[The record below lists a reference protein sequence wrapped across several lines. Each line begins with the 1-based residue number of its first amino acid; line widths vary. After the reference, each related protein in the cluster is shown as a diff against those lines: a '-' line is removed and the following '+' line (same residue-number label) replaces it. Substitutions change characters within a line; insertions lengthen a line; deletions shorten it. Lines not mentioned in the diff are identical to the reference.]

1 MTVSTPVFFAP
12 IFKEKVW
19 GGRNLYSRLAKQ
31 VSPEKKIG
39 ESWELSA
46 YPPDISRVESGPLTG
61 TSLREIVASDRTAV
75 MGAASGAGDFPLL
88 YKFIDAQD
96 RLSIQVHPDDAQAR
110 ANGWGAYG
118 KTECWYIIAAEPG
131 ARVICGFKRAVDGKE
146 VRERVRDGT
155 LNEVLNT
162 FSIRA
167 GDLVF
172 VPAGTV
178 HANQPGTFLYEVQQ
192 SSDTT
197 LRLFDWDR
205 NDPGRP
211 LHIDES
217 LLVLDMSA
225 HNRHC
230 IPAVV
235 LDSRQG
241 IERKLRIACR
251 YFAIEELR
259 FIRSAEMPLD
269 PKGSF
274 RVITV
279 LDGSIDV
286 SHDAGRD
293 RIGKGRTVLLPACLR
308 TSVAAGDAGSHF
320 LISWV
325 PHLAHEIVDPLRRQ
339 GTPDSDIEL
348 LGGNA
353 LRNDL
358 LPLLAG

>member
-1 MTVSTPVFFAP
+1 
-12 IFKEKVW
+12 
-19 GGRNLYSRLAKQ
+19 
-31 VSPEKKIG
+31 
-39 ESWELSA
+39 
-46 YPPDISRVESGPLTG
+46 
-61 TSLREIVASDRTAV
+61 
-75 MGAASGAGDFPLL
+75 
-88 YKFIDAQD
+88 
-96 RLSIQVHPDDAQAR
+96 
-110 ANGWGAYG
+110 
-118 KTECWYIIAAEPG
+118 
-131 ARVICGFKRAVDGKE
+131 
-146 VRERVRDGT
+146 
-155 LNEVLNT
+155 
-162 FSIRA
+162 
-167 GDLVF
+167 
-172 VPAGTV
+172 V

-197 LRLFDWDR
+197 LRLYDWDR

-217 LLVLDMSA
+217 LRVLDMSI
-225 HNRHC
+225 HDRHR

-235 LDSRQG
+235 LDSAQG

-259 FIRSAEMPLD
+259 FTRSAEILLE

-274 RVITV
+274 RVMTV

-293 RIGKGRTVLLPACLR
+293 RIGKGRTVLFPACLR
-308 TSVAAGDAGSHF
+308 TSVATGDAGSHF

-325 PHLAHEIVDPLRRQ
+325 PDLAREIVDPLRRQ

-358 LPLLAG
+358 LPLLKG